1 MSLELHLTRI
11 LAWAKVVSLILV
23 ETNLMNMP
31 TLIIIFGCCYFHFS
45 SWYAWFLYFHFCLV
59 SFSLLPFSTLPMCA
73 FFFFFFSY
81 IDFQWSLLLVKK
93 KNYLP
98 PVWENIV
105 INFGHGSFLQL
116 KNRAKGRKNQS
127 NFCGIIDITINSFR
141 KRWYLK
147 SNVVFKP
154 YKFDLVLLLLFLLV
168 SYTQTKWVLNPQPHS
183 LSTLVRRGTA
193 IWAKAH

>member
-1 MSLELHLTRI
+1 
-11 LAWAKVVSLILV
+11 
-23 ETNLMNMP
+23 MNMP

-73 FFFFFFSY
+73 FFFLFSY
-81 IDFQWSLLLVKK
+81 IDFQLSLLLFKK
-93 KNYLP
+93 KKKLSSSSMGEYCYQ
-98 PVWENIV
+98 
-105 INFGHGSFLQL
+105 FCHGSFLQL
-116 KNRAKGRKNQS
+116 QNRAKGRKNQS

-168 SYTQTKWVLNPQPHS
+168 SYTQTKWVLNTQPHS
-183 LSTLVRRGTA
+183 LSTLVGRGTA
-193 IWAKAH
+193 IWAKSH